1 MEGREWVDLHY
12 NVYVKDIDDNQRAR
26 SIVLQ
31 KKYRKGPAAVL
42 KELALLDPL
51 FSVDLVRLT
60 K

>member
-1 MEGREWVDLHY
+1 MDLHY